1 MTRAACVLAGVL
13 FLLVPRAA
21 RADEGPV
28 FGLAITVAEVEHKPV
43 QTEEWIA
50 AQVAAAE
57 GLFGPIGVHVR
68 WALAKPMDSRFAV
81 MDSRADRDA
90 LGSELEGRMINV
102 LVVGRLRDVDDPS
115 RDRMGVCWQNQ
126 RDRHKRYIVL
136 SATARPTVLA
146 HELGHFFGNPHS
158 AVVNN
163 VMSYSRSDGDVFF
176 DDAQKSIIRA
186 YAARYL
192 GSGELVAAPLVR
204 WWL

>member
-1 MTRAACVLAGVL
+1 MIRIACVLASAL
-13 FLLVPRAA
+13 FILVPSSA
-21 RADEGPV
+21 RADDAPV
-28 FGLAITVAEVEHKPV
+28 FALAITVAEIDHRPV
-43 QTEEWIA
+43 QSEEWIA

-57 GLFGPIGVHVR
+57 GLFGPIGVHLR

-90 LGSELEGRMINV
+90 LGSELEEKMINV

-126 RDRHKRYIVL
+126 RDPRKRYIVL
-136 SATARPTVLA
+136 SGTSRPTVLA

-158 AVVNN
+158 TVVDN
-163 VMSYSRSDGDVFF
+163 VMSYARADGIVFF

-186 YAARYL
+186 HAARYL
-192 GSGELVAAPLVR
+192 RSGDLATAPLVR
-204 WWL
+204 WWP

>member
-1 MTRAACVLAGVL
+1 VTRAARVLAAAV
-13 FLLVPRAA
+13 FLLGPRIA
-21 RADEGPV
+21 RADDAPV
-28 FGLAITVAEVEHKPV
+28 FGLAVTVAEVDKKPV

-68 WALAKPMDSRFAV
+68 WALAKPMEARFAV

-90 LGSELEGRMINV
+90 LDSELEGRLINV

-115 RDRMGVCWQNQ
+115 RDRMGVCWQNR
-126 RDRHKRYIVL
+126 RDPHKRYIVL

-158 AVVNN
+158 TVVDN

-192 GSGELVAAPLVR
+192 RSGDLAAVPLVR
-204 WWL
+204 WWP